1 MDKQTDKFYFKNL
14 LMRTLHLF
22 LLLFL
27 LTNCS
32 NNKPE
37 KITDLFPPSETISHE
52 VLKEDVLNLPYKI
65 IYRNGYLIISDFK
78 SDSIISIYNIQ
89 KNEIETQFLTIGGGP
104 NETVDYPGSEFML
117 NDTTLIWLDAV
128 SSIRKAV
135 FSDNMKEVKSVEKI
149 CDLKRQLNVMDIVP
163 LATGK
168 YVAAGRFEK
177 GFYALLNSKGEVE
190 SYKYD
195 YPADNVKIDNSM
207 KGFIYQGE
215 FVSNPDNTKF
225 AFFTY
230 QADIIEFFKVNDQ
243 GGFDKQKEYHFK
255 YPKYSQEPMMPMPMI
270 EDGSIC
276 FLKGCAT
283 EKFIYLLYSG
293 KKMSELKSFTES
305 QTVLVFNWKGKPVK
319 HYNLDIIVSTI
330 AVDENDKVLYATTNN
345 PEGTLVSFKL

>member
-1 MDKQTDKFYFKNL
+1 MKTLYFL
-14 LMRTLHLF
+14 V
-22 LLLFL
+22 LLFL

-32 NNKPE
+32 NKKPE
-37 KITDLFPPSETISHE
+37 TITDLFSSSETINHE
-52 VLKEDVLNLPYKI
+52 VLKEDILNLPYEI

-104 NETVDYPGSEFML
+104 NETVDYPGSEFMM
-117 NDTTLIWLDAV
+117 NDTTLIWLDAL
-128 SSIRKAV
+128 SCIRKTV
-135 FSDNMKEVKSVEKI
+135 FSENMKEVKSIEKI
-149 CDLKRQLNVMDIVP
+149 CDLNRHLNVMDIVP
-163 LATGK
+163 LDTDK
-168 YVAAGRFEK
+168 YVAVGRFEK
-177 GFYALLNSKGEVE
+177 GMYALLDSKGEIK
-190 SYKYD
+190 SYNYD
-195 YPADNVKIDNSM
+195 YPNDNVNIENSM

-225 AFFTY
+225 AFYTY
-230 QADIIEFFKVNDQ
+230 QTEMIEFFKIDDQ

-293 KKMSELKSFTES
+293 KKMSESKSFINS
-305 QTVLVFNWKGKPVK
+305 QTILVFNWKGKPVK
-319 HYNLDIIVSTI
+319 HYNLDIEVSTI
-330 AVDENDKVLYATTNN
+330 AVDEKDKVLYATTNN
-345 PEGTLVSFKL
+345 PEGTLVSFKLKNQK